1 MTKMR
6 IVCMGILVAV
16 AFGSNESN
24 QAGDICCIHC
34 TRARIPCRLPELPPG
49 HEYRVNQPIPSIRV
63 LSELTADWPA
73 GTKVTALTVVNSGI
87 YAPNVALANPYEI
100 ANRSSW
106 VAVDASRAVNVYE
119 KRFQWGDTMVNLAP
133 AHLARM
139 GAILYDDGR
148 FAFTGILS
156 HDGGPGGS
164 WQGANVLVRLNLLA
178 GTPIDGAPQGA
189 AAVLAS
195 STAVH
200 WVDRDRPLDLV
211 ISANFND
218 PTGRLFAQATH
229 VELYMEIQGSR

>member
-1 MTKMR
+1 MKKMR
-6 IVCMGILVAV
+6 IACMGIVVAV

-34 TRARIPCRLPELPPG
+34 TRARIPCRLPELPCG
-49 HEYRVNQPIPSIRV
+49 HEYRVNQPIPFIRV
-63 LSELTADWPA
+63 VSQLTGDWPG
-73 GTKVTALTVVNSGI
+73 GTKVTALSVVNSGMPVP
-87 YAPNVALANPYEI
+87 YAAANPWDL

-106 VAVDASRAVNVYE
+106 VAVDASRALNVYE
-119 KRFQWGDTMVNLAP
+119 KKFQWGDTTINLAP

-164 WQGANVLVRLNLLA
+164 WQGANVLVRLNVLA
-178 GTPIDGAPQGA
+178 GTPIDGAPQLA
-189 AAVLAS
+189 APVLAS

-218 PTGRLFAQATH
+218 RTGRLFTQTTH